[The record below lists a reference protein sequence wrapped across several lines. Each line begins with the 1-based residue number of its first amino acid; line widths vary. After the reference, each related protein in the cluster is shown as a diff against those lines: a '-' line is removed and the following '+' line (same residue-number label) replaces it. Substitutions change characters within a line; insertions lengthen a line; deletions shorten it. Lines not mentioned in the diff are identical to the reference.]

1 MTLEPDRRPVG
12 SSLVA
17 AVARIA
23 AGTTLGLVALALL
36 GGTALAR
43 DRGLAW
49 LVVDAMLL
57 VVATSAVAAGY
68 LAMREAHAR
77 SSFMRAWVTMGA
89 TALLFLLLLISLD

>member
-1 MTLEPDRRPVG
+1 MTLEPDRRPVPG
-12 SSLVA
+12 ALVA

-23 AGTTLGLVALALL
+23 AGTMLGLAALAIL

-43 DRGLAW
+43 DGGLAW
-49 LVVDAMLL
+49 LVLDIVLL
-57 VVATSAVAAGY
+57 VAAGTAIATGY

-77 SSFMRAWVTMGA
+77 SSLVRAWVTMGA